1 MGIGDIIA
9 SLQTNPYFG
18 AGFGLFG
25 VGAAAAFGR
34 KGLQFGMIAF
44 RRHCMIT
51 LEVPSKDKS
60 YQWLLQ
66 WITEKGTK
74 TQHLSVETSFHQSD
88 AGKISTKYDFIP
100 SPGNHFF
107 YYQNHWIRVE
117 RNREKQMIDFNKAA
131 PFETVT
137 LTAVGRN
144 RNIYFNLLEEAR
156 HLALQRQE
164 GRTVMYTAVGPEWRP
179 FGYPRRK
186 RPLNSVVLDTV
197 VSERILTDIK
207 EFINNPKWYMDRGI
221 PYRRG
226 YLLHGPPGCGKSSYI
241 NALAGEISSYL
252 YACLK
257 MIDNAI
263 AGHCKVY

>member
-186 RPLNSVVLDTV
+186 RPLSSVVLDTV

-241 NALAGEISSYL
+241 NALAGEISSYSC
-252 YACLK
+252 ACLK